1 MIAAIGR
8 AKLSL
13 PFAFCKQLY
22 FHFPTAFD
30 AVDMFR
36 RATNS
41 SKEISPSPSRSTS
54 DTIALIAFPERKKG
68 TYFAFQKKHGF
79 EFWDPERSEKI
90 RCERFATNIPD
101 VNDILASPSACSFK
115 IAASSSFVIRPSP
128 SLSKTL
134 KADHSTSFF
143 KYCFWPQGDI
153 TWMSK
158 PPLQAGTIRLSAK
171 SSRKKLLTV
180 ILYNSRGIYVWSLFY
195 QKIFT
200 LTLDTVVMYI
210 VYTLVYIWIFHV
222 FIQNLVF

>member
-1 MIAAIGR
+1 MIAAIATKRTKNGGPSFHC
-8 AKLSL
+8 LL
-13 PFAFCKQLY
+13 PFAFCKQFY

-30 AVDMFR
+30 AVDTFR

-68 TYFAFQKKHGF
+68 DLLRVPKKKTCSFWISVGKRQNQKNKHGF
-79 EFWDPERSEKI
+79 EFWDPERSKKI
-90 RCERFATNIPD
+90 RCERFATNVPD

-158 PPLQAGTIRLSAK
+158 ATTGRDHPIVR
-171 SSRKKLLTV
+171 
-180 ILYNSRGIYVWSLFY
+180 
-195 QKIFT
+195 QKFKEKTTHRHLI
-200 LTLDTVVMYI
+200 
-210 VYTLVYIWIFHV
+210 
-222 FIQNLVF
+222 